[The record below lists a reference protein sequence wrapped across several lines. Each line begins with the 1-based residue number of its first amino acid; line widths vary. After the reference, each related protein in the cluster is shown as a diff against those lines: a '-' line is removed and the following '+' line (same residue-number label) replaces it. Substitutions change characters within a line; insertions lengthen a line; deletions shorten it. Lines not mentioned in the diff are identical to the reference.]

1 MFSVICISNI
11 ENRLESVMNSGTQ
24 DIYNTIINKRY
35 RYININI
42 TGKTYIVSVMN
53 FGIKDFFLQN
63 NKLLEIDILYRY
75 Y

>member
-1 MFSVICISNI
+1 
-11 ENRLESVMNSGTQ
+11 MNSGIQ
-24 DIYNTIINKRY
+24 DIYNTIINYRY

-53 FGIKDFFLQN
+53 SGIKDFFLQN